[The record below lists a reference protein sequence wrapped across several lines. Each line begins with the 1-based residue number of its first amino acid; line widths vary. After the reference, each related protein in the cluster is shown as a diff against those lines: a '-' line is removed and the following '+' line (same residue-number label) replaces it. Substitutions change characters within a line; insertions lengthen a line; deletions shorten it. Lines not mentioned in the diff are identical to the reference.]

1 MESPDAIEM
10 RLSSSAGDAPTTVDV
25 LIKLL
30 CKTDERVPDSR
41 LVRVQFVHL
50 CRLRPFIK
58 LYNEQLNASEVTNK
72 KKIESDV
79 KELSVLPCT
88 I

>member
-1 MESPDAIEM
+1 MFDGGE
-10 RLSSSAGDAPTTVDV
+10 RLWEAQMQSRCGCRARQGTRLLLVDV

-72 KKIESDV
+72 KR
-79 KELSVLPCT
+79 
-88 I
+88 